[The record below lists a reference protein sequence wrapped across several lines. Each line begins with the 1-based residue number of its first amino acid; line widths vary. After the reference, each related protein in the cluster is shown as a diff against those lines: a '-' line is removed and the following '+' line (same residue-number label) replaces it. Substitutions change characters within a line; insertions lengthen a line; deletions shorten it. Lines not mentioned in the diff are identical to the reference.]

1 MALAKSRLKVGFMV
15 ELGRA
20 NAMMVHSTKT
30 IFTVLVSISKKSAKI
45 LIVVETQYSE
55 SKVNYLCEY
64 K

>member
-15 ELGRA
+15 GLGRA
-20 NAMMVHSTKT
+20 NAMTVHSTKI